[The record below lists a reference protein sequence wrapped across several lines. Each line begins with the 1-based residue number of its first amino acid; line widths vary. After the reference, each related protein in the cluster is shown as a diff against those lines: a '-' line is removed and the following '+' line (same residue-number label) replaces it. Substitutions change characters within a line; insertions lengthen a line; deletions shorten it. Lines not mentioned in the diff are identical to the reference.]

1 MLGLAKFSGLAH
13 LQAITAILPNLVSL
27 YTLNDANAYS
37 TTATDQF
44 GFSSAIC
51 DSYAIVGA
59 SLEDDAAGPNS
70 GKAYIYS
77 TTTGALLYTLNN
89 PNPNGTVTSDN
100 FGYSVGISSLYAIV
114 GTPGE
119 DELTMLTSGK
129 AYIYSTT
136 TGLLL
141 YTLNNPNAYGTSAGD
156 NFGIS
161 VSISDSYAIVGAQFE
176 DDAGGTSAGKAY
188 IFSTTT
194 GLLLYTLNDANA
206 YGTSAGDNFG
216 ISVSISDS
224 YAIVGAHF
232 EDDAGIGS
240 SGKAYI
246 YSPTTGALLYTLN
259 DANAYG
265 TGANDNFGYSV
276 AISSLYAIVGA
287 PGEGDA
293 GGTSAGKAY
302 IYSTTTGL
310 LLYTLANPNAYSTS
324 VGDQFGTSV
333 SISDSYAIVGAP
345 GEDDAGGLNAGKAY
359 IYSTTTGALL
369 YTLNDVN
376 AYGTST
382 SDAFG
387 TVVGIS
393 NNRVIVS
400 TYLEDDAGGTS
411 AGKAYIYSI

>member
-141 YTLNNPNAYGTSAGD
+141 YTLNNP
-156 NFGIS
+156 
-161 VSISDSYAIVGAQFE
+161 
-176 DDAGGTSAGKAY
+176 
-188 IFSTTT
+188 
-194 GLLLYTLNDANA
+194 NA